1 MLFPGPGMPSPLPT
15 KPLFIFQTQFKWNLN
30 KAPACNLPYLR
41 ATEQNYCHSVGPSTL
56 AH

>member
-1 MLFPGPGMPSPLPT
+1 MLFPGPGMPSPLPA
-15 KPLFIFQTQFKWNLN
+15 KPFTFQTQFKWNLN
-30 KAPACNLPYLR
+30 KAPACNLSYLK